1 MGSKILKKLSAWL
14 PVVLWASMIFHF
26 SSGTIP
32 VASKIFWQDFAIKK
46 MGHVFLFGFLA
57 LLVYR
62 GLRMEGVERKKAAI
76 LAVVLTFLYGAS
88 DEYHQMSTQGREPR
102 LRDVFI
108 DGVGAGLIILTTYC
122 LPSKLSKDIYSF
134 IEKLNL
140 T

>member
-1 MGSKILKKLSAWL
+1 MRSKILKKLSAWL
-14 PVVLWASMIFHF
+14 PVVLWAFMIFHF

-46 MGHVFLFGFLA
+46 MGHVLLFGFLA

-62 GLRMEGVERKKAAI
+62 GLKMEGVERKKAAI
-76 LAVVLTFLYGAS
+76 WAIILVFLYGAS

-102 LRDVFI
+102 VRDVFI
-108 DGVGAGLIILTTYC
+108 DGVGAALVILTTYY

-134 IEKLNL
+134 VEKLDLN
-140 T
+140 